1 MSTLDLASGYWSVP
15 IREEDKQKTAFITH
29 KGLYEYNIMPYGL
42 SNAPAVFSRLMDAVT
57 AGLKWQSVLT
67 FIDDI
72 LVYSKTFDDHLV
84 HLVKLFER
92 LRKANLTTKPSK
104 CHFCRPK
111 LIYLGHEISPEE
123 VKPDPAKITALNAFE
138 LSTKERDGKP
148 RKSAVKKIQS
158 FLGLAQYYRKFIRN
172 YSILAKPLTE
182 LTREST
188 PWHWS
193 TQCQQAFETIKEK
206 LSSAPLLA
214 YPDFTQPFVIQT
226 DACKAGLGAVLCQNR
241 MATENS
247 PAREVVIAFA
257 SRALTPDEAKWTG
270 EVKEWEA
277 LAIVWACELFRHYLV
292 GRKFVI
298 QTDHANLQWLL
309 QQKNGRL
316 ERWAMRLLEFDFLLQ
331 FKPGKANANA
341 DALSRHP
348 WTGEPQSIEKSTSLQ
363 PLLFS
368 ISGPENLTNAQWQDP
383 QLSKILRIMGATP
396 PTGIQHTLEPSDAQ
410 QSDEIS
416 DPSQNSSPSA
426 SKTPNAPAK
435 GFSADQNKLS
445 EIYEVVD
452 NQLRFHGH
460 ASP

>member
-1 MSTLDLASGYWSVP
+1 M
-15 IREEDKQKTAFITH
+15 
-29 KGLYEYNIMPYGL
+29 
-42 SNAPAVFSRLMDAVT
+42 
-57 AGLKWQSVLT
+57 
-67 FIDDI
+67 
-72 LVYSKTFDDHLV
+72 
-84 HLVKLFER
+84 
-92 LRKANLTTKPSK
+92 
-104 CHFCRPK
+104 
-111 LIYLGHEISPEE
+111 
-123 VKPDPAKITALNAFE
+123 
-138 LSTKERDGKP
+138 
-148 RKSAVKKIQS
+148 
-158 FLGLAQYYRKFIRN
+158 
-172 YSILAKPLTE
+172 
-182 LTREST
+182 
-188 PWHWS
+188 
-193 TQCQQAFETIKEK
+193 
-206 LSSAPLLA
+206 
-214 YPDFTQPFVIQT
+214 
-226 DACKAGLGAVLCQNR
+226 
-241 MATENS
+241 
-247 PAREVVIAFA
+247 
-257 SRALTPDEAKWTG
+257 
-270 EVKEWEA
+270 
-277 LAIVWACELFRHYLV
+277 FRHYLV

-383 QLSKILRIMGATP
+383 QLSKILRTMGATP
-396 PTGIQHTLEPSDAQ
+396 PTGIHWQHTLEPSDAQ

-426 SKTPNAPAK
+426 STPNAPAK

-460 ASP
+460 ASPQRPKSRKNIRDLPKSSRPVLPVALQTNILELAHNHPLAGHLGFSKVYAKISSRYYWPGMYRDIKRYCQGCLTCALRKQLSTQNAWVAIFPK